1 VRCDFDIATCLIE
14 LAKAD
19 HLAALAM
26 IISDMNLFLNLAQFK
41 VTSKS
46 NMSAQELRQRKAQP
60 ATGPTTQQ
68 VEEDTS
74 KDKRDAPP
82 DLEPDIRVVLAL
94 VTALITIIVTYYLY
108 RVDLRDKGP
117 FSTFVNDRILGFNP
131 YPGPQWGPG
140 SEDDAVP
147 SPI

>member
-1 VRCDFDIATCLIE
+1 MPAT
-14 LAKAD
+14 
-19 HLAALAM
+19 
-26 IISDMNLFLNLAQFK
+26 
-41 VTSKS
+41 TSS
-46 NMSAQELRQRKAQP
+46 RDQTHFQPPRQLNMSAQELRQRKAQP
-60 ATGPTTQQ
+60 ATDPALKQE
-68 VEEDTS
+68 EEDTS

-94 VTALITIIVTYYLY
+94 VTALITIIITYYLY

-140 SEDDAVP
+140 TEDDAVP